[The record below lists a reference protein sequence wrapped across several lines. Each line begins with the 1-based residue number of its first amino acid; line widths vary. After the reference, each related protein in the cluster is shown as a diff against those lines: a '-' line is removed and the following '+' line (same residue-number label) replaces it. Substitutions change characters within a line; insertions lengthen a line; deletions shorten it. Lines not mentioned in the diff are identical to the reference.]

1 MSTETTRFISR
12 DGEKRGGGGMEVGE
26 EGDDIP
32 IATAKTLVTSYILS
46 RLDYCNYLLVGTT
59 PNSSIQLL

>member
-1 MSTETTRFISR
+1 MRS
-12 DGEKRGGGGMEVGE
+12 GGGGGGIEGGGE

-59 PNSSIQLL
+59 PNSGIQPL